1 MGDKE
6 AGGGGLQTITEG
18 GGDSHALVVLVDIQ
32 TVQIPCVAVY
42 VPKAHGAAAL
52 YRHEGVVDL
61 KRPVPCPQV
70 DVLWRPCVQLL
81 FCVVSSVD
89 GVDRLIEQRCQWDR
103 VERLVGSDH
112 HAPPPSLFWMFF
124 YSTTFDA
131 LGQLGL
137 WVARWAFFLL

>member
-42 VPKAHGAAAL
+42 VPKAHGAAVL

-89 GVDRLIEQRCQWDR
+89 GVDPSDR
-103 VERLVGSDH
+103 
-112 HAPPPSLFWMFF
+112 
-124 YSTTFDA
+124 TTA
-131 LGQLGL
+131 ANGTASNG
-137 WVARWAFFLL
+137 W